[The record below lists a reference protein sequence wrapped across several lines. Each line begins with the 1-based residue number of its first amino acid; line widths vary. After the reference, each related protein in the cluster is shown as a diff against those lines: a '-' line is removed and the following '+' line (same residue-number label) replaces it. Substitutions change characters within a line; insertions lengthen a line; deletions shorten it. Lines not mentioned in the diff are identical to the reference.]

1 VDKKFAFQLLG
12 LIILIFGALAATF
25 IYRGQT
31 PFSPSSG
38 SIFSNTDSNAVVAE
52 VKRLE
57 LKDGTSGD
65 VKTTFNIEIVDE
77 PEERSLGLGGRDS
90 LATGSGML
98 FIFDKSEKYRFWMK
112 GMRFPLDFIWI
123 NDTRVVD
130 ILPEMKPPEPNQPDE
145 TLPFISPIIA
155 VDKVLEVNSGD
166 VRRYNIRVGDKIEI
180 KDQREVQEQIQPD
193 ESQYQYN
200 PSYPP
205 N

>member
-31 PFSPSSG
+31 PFSPTSG
-38 SIFSNTDSNAVVAE
+38 SIFSNPDNTVISE
-52 VKRLE
+52 IKRLE

-65 VKTTFNIEIVDE
+65 TKAAFNIEIVDE
-77 PEERSLGLGGRDS
+77 PEERSLGLGGRES

-166 VRRYNIRVGDKIEI
+166 ARRYNIRVGDKIEI
-180 KDQREVQEQIQPD
+180 KDQEQIQQQD
-193 ESQYQYN
+193 EQYQYN